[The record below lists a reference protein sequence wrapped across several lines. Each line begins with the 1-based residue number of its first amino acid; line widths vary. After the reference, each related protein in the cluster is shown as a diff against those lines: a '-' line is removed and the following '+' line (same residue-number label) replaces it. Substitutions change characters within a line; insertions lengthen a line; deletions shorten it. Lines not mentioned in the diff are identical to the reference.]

1 MKNIEERKADLLMKV
16 REALGNTNRGLSGWL
31 EGIGA
36 VIADDRQL
44 VLELLQPAPTDD
56 EVDEAV
62 NKINDK
68 LKAIKSI
75 TDANEKKWYS
85 QKSELQDIVEVSS
98 AIGSTI
104 LSVQKRMDII
114 RRAKQPS
121 CEELTKENTTLKAE
135 LAKYDWQPIDTHNGK
150 MFIVVSQ
157 GTPDTAE
164 VLKYKGEI
172 PDWVTHWKIL

>member
-62 NKINDK
+62 EYIEDWK
-68 LKAIKSI
+68 LGYGENGDRHLH
-75 TDANEKKWYS
+75 T
-85 QKSELQDIVEVSS
+85 L
-98 AIGSTI
+98 
-104 LSVQKRMDII
+104 I